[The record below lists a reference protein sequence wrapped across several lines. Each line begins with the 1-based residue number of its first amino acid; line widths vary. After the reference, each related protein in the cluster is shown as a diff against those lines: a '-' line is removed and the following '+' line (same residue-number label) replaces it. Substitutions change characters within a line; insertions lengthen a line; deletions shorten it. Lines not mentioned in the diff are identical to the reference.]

1 MTDDFNIRD
10 NNWDPNF
17 QYYSTHTEDLL
28 TITDSLGLELS
39 PSLNLGPTRYI
50 DNTWDSNSIID
61 LVFLFPNNRGFS

>member
-1 MTDDFNIRD
+1 MTGDFNIKD
-10 NNWDPNF
+10 SDWDPNF

-39 PSLNLGPTRYI
+39 PSLNLRPTRYI